1 MPISTGE
8 GCAWTAMSRP
18 PSHKRI
24 IGGVLSDG
32 LVLSAMLC
40 VAVDAEGEA
49 PGGWWSDELMR
60 LYEPTHWIPVPS
72 VRSEAEGI
80 CDKACDPV
88 LLDVGR

>member
-1 MPISTGE
+1 
-8 GCAWTAMSRP
+8 MSRP

-40 VAVDAEGEA
+40 VAVDADGQA

-60 LYEPTHWIPVPS
+60 LYEPTHWIPVPA
-72 VRSEAEGI
+72 VRSEPEGAS
-80 CDKACDPV
+80 DQASDPV